1 MIGVP
6 AVVVGDHRQGAVGDF
21 GFAGQAGFG
30 VVGHA
35 DHIAAPAAVQLR
47 FGLGGEGRALHAEVG
62 ATAVQ
67 AATLRQ
73 HGLHRIAQ
81 EAREGGAKRFG
92 KSNVGHSSFA
102 KKAGRAPL
110 GSIDELIGDHQV
122 QGPVLLLQ

>member
-1 MIGVP
+1 MAHHLLGCGGVGAQVVDHHLNGHRVVIGVP

-35 DHIAAPAAVQLR
+35 DHIAAPAAVELR
-47 FGLGGEGRALHAEVG
+47 FRLGGEGRALHAEVG

-73 HGLHRIAQ
+73 HGLHRVA
-81 EAREGGAKRFG
+81 
-92 KSNVGHSSFA
+92 
-102 KKAGRAPL
+102 
-110 GSIDELIGDHQV
+110 
-122 QGPVLLLQ
+122 